1 MYFQLKNFR
10 GFLSCKL
17 VSRLVCL
24 LLFLNFDTIEAFEK
38 KYEGFVFNDH
48 EASLA
53 LTTGIHYLRLE
64 NESFPKQWPSIDLFN
79 SYSLRNSTLT
89 PGYYLIQIDLQNL
102 SNEDTLLLDFG
113 YHRIKSL
120 DMEVIHENGAKQHYH
135 MGMFDPIFK
144 RKHKH
149 HKLLFDIPV
158 KKGEQ
163 VQCRCRIY
171 SHEFFSLPMQIGTEK
186 DVLLSLTKEDVT
198 YSLFTGIFVSM
209 ILYNLFIY
217 LTTRD
222 EMYLKYVVY
231 TAFLVYSQLSLFGF
245 LQHFVFGEYPQVDY
259 WAYMVSGSLVGTTG
273 CLFIAGYL
281 EIKKYSKWV
290 YRCIITVGLLFPSY
304 FILDLL
310 GFHVAKEFTYDILGL
325 SCFTLF
331 YIAVYITI
339 KKGNLKTKFLLVGW
353 SLFMLGYIIFILKNE
368 GLLPLN
374 NFTHYGMITGSAL
387 EMLLLS
393 FALADRFNT
402 IRKDNEKKQEEIIRQ
417 LETNEKFLRISK
429 QLELDK
435 ERLKKE
441 ILLSE
446 YESLKKQVSPHFLF
460 NSLNVLADL
469 VQEEPELAVSFV
481 SELAKVYRYI
491 LECEQER
498 LVELST
504 EVEFIKSYVF
514 LLKIRFEENL
524 HVVID
529 ISESEYRLIAPLTLQ
544 LLVENAVKHNIIS
557 SAKPLRICIFIE
569 NGFVV
574 VSNNFQA
581 RRDQNKSIGLGL
593 NNIKSRYQFFSTNEV
608 EILNEEGQ
616 FIVKVP
622 LVDHEQV

>member
-1 MYFQLKNFR
+1 MYFQLKIFR
-10 GFLSCKL
+10 GLLLSKII
-17 VSRLVCL
+17 SRLVCS
-24 LLFLNFDTIEAFEK
+24 LLFLNFGQLKALEEK
-38 KYEGFVFNDH
+38 YDGFVFNGH
-48 EASLA
+48 EENLA

-64 NESFPKQWPSIDLFN
+64 NDSFPVQWPSVDLFM
-79 SYSLRNSTLT
+79 SYSLQNSTLR

-102 SNEDTLLLDFG
+102 GNEDTLLLDFG

-120 DMEVIHENGAKQHYH
+120 DMEVVHENGTLQRYH
-135 MGMFDPIFK
+135 MGMFDPISQ
-144 RKHKH
+144 RRYNH
-149 HKLLFDIPV
+149 HKLLFDIPIQ
-158 KKGEQ
+158 KGEK

-186 DVLLSLTKEDVT
+186 DVLLGLTKEDVT
-198 YSLFTGIFVSM
+198 YSLFTGIFLSM

-217 LTTRD
+217 LTTKD
-222 EMYLKYVVY
+222 KMYLKYLVY

-245 LQHFVFGEYPQVDY
+245 LQHFVFGEFPQVDY
-259 WAYMVSGSLVGTTG
+259 WCYMVSGSLVGTTG
-273 CLFIAGYL
+273 CMFIAGYL
-281 EIKKYSKWV
+281 EIKKYSIWI
-290 YRCIITVGLLFPSY
+290 YRCIMTVGLLFPFY
-304 FILDLL
+304 LILDLL
-310 GFHVAKEFTYDILGL
+310 GFHVAKEFAYDILGL

-353 SLFMLGYIIFILKNE
+353 SLFMLGYITFILKNE
-368 GLLPLN
+368 GVLPLN

-524 HVVID
+524 QVVIAIPD
-529 ISESEYRLIAPLTLQ
+529 AEYRLIAPLTLQ

-557 SAKPLRICIFIE
+557 SAKPLRIGIFLE
-569 NGFVV
+569 DGFVV

-581 RRDQNKSIGLGL
+581 RRDHNKSIGLGL
-593 NNIKSRYQFFSTNEV
+593 NNIKSRYQFFSTQEV
-608 EILNEEGQ
+608 QVLNIGEQ
-616 FIVKVP
+616 FVVKVP
-622 LVDHEQV
+622 LIDHEQV